1 MRLTRLNTGL
11 KAGTALLGAFV
22 LGFLTILGIS
32 LVFQKLVDDLDRQLA
47 NERAHLFVGEQIVH
61 SIHELERR
69 FYQMAPQTGEAA
81 HARLVRDIDAA
92 ADQLEHQLR
101 VLQHGGTLR
110 QELAL
115 NLYGVDE
122 MVREVT
128 YRPTDEDRVGG
139 GRLTVIELA
148 PFVDRVREHARE
160 AAAVL
165 EARDDCANT
174 NAECF
179 QPSRQAVQAFYKM
192 LPSFFFR
199 LGENAN
205 RQFFE
210 SLNHLDRLEAEMRQ
224 RQALLRYTQYG
235 LFTLVA
241 LSVLGLGVFYL
252 RRIQQTQAQLETA
265 KELAEAAN
273 EAKSRFL
280 ATMSH
285 EIRTP
290 MNGIMGMAQVLES
303 RELDEAKRQEC
314 VRILLH
320 SGQTLLALIDDIL
333 DLSKVEADRMVLH
346 PVALSPAALV
356 RDTVALFAESAQAK
370 QLALNWSSGLD
381 AQRRV
386 MADPVRLR
394 QMLSNLVNNAIKFTP
409 ARGEV
414 RVRVEEV
421 DGGQYEFS
429 VEDTGIGI
437 APDKQGQLFEKFTQI
452 DNSSTRS
459 FGGSGLGLSIVR
471 SLAQLMGGSVG
482 VRSAPGQG
490 ARFWFRLPLAPV
502 QADWA
507 PSARVALPM
516 AVVSD
521 TVRSQARLL
530 VAEDHP
536 TNRLFLQIALE
547 KLGLEATF
555 VEDGQLAL
563 QAYQAEPFDLVLMD
577 MRMPVLDGLG
587 ATREIRQWEAQQGR
601 ARCPIIAVTANAYD
615 DDRTACIEA
624 GMDDFLPKPVIAADL
639 REKLK
644 RWLPAVAAAPPQE
657 TAAVPAPQA
666 RPSPEL
672 ARVSPLVR
680 ELDPMLAEQMFDA
693 VTRFQALRN
702 AVAGTDG
709 EPEIERIGQILAS
722 LDFQGARSALQSWH
736 DGLARSQPQS
746 HDS

>member
-1 MRLTRLNTGL
+1 MTPTRPRTGL
-11 KAGTALLGAFV
+11 KAGTALLVAFV
-22 LGFLTILGIS
+22 LGFLSIFGIS
-32 LVFQKLVDDLDRQLA
+32 LVFQRLVDDLDRQLA

-69 FYQMAPQTGEAA
+69 FYQMAPQSGEAA

-92 ADQLEHQLR
+92 ADQLERQLKI
-101 VLQHGGTLR
+101 LQEGGTLR

-128 YRPTDEDRVGG
+128 YRPTDEDRRGG

-165 EARDDCANT
+165 EARDECVNT
-174 NAECF
+174 SAACF
-179 QPSRQAVQAFYKM
+179 KSTRQAVQAFYKM

-210 SLNHLDRLEAEMRQ
+210 SLSHLDRLEAEMRE
-224 RQALLRYTQYG
+224 RQNTLRLVQYG

-241 LSVLGLGVFYL
+241 LSVLGLGLFYT
-252 RRIQQTQAQLETA
+252 RQIQRTQGQLETA
-265 KELAEAAN
+265 KEMAEAAN
-273 EAKSRFL
+273 QAKSRFL

-290 MNGIMGMAQVLES
+290 MNGILGMAQVLDS

-314 VRILLH
+314 VRILLN

-346 PVALSPAALV
+346 PVALSPAHLV

-370 QLALNWSSGLD
+370 QLTLNWRSGLD

-409 ARGEV
+409 AGGEV
-414 RVRVEEV
+414 RVRVDEAQ
-421 DGGQYEFS
+421 GGQLEFS

-437 APDKQGQLFEKFTQI
+437 APEKQGQLFEKFTQI

-471 SLAQLMGGSVG
+471 SLAQLMGGTVG
-482 VRSAPGQG
+482 VKSAPGQG
-490 ARFWFRLPLAPV
+490 SCFWFRVPLPAV
-502 QADWA
+502 QADWS
-507 PSARVALPM
+507 PSTRGALPV
-516 AVVSD
+516 ATALAPDS
-521 TVRSQARLL
+521 VRTQAHLL

-536 TNRLFLQIALE
+536 TNRLFLQIALD
-547 KLGLEATF
+547 KLGLKATF
-555 VEDGQLAL
+555 VEDGLKAV
-563 QAYQAEPFDLVLMD
+563 QAYQAEAFDLVLMD
-577 MRMPVLDGLG
+577 MRMPELDGLG
-587 ATREIRQWEAQQGR
+587 ATRAIRLWEAEHGR
-601 ARCPIIAVTANAYD
+601 THCPIIAVTANAYD
-615 DDRTACIEA
+615 DDRAACIEA

-639 REKLK
+639 REKLG
-644 RWLPAVAAAPPQE
+644 RWLPSAAPATE
-657 TAAVPAPQA
+657 TRTAPVSGPQA
-666 RPSPEL
+666 LPGPEL
-672 ARVSPLVR
+672 ARVEPLVR
-680 ELDPMLAEQMFDA
+680 ELDPMLCEQMFDA
-693 VTRFQALRN
+693 VTRFQALRE
-702 AVAGTDG
+702 AVAGTQA
-709 EPEIERIGQILAS
+709 EAEIERIGHMLS
-722 LDFQGARSALQSWH
+722 HLDFQGARAALQLWH
-736 DGLARSQPQS
+736 DGLVRSRS
-746 HDS
+746 G